1 MFTLVGKLSD
11 LIKVVRGQGASS
23 HLSSP
28 DMFWISGVSKAVATL
43 LTYPLI
49 RAKAVIQTTGGN
61 HLGLWGMLAQIVR
74 QSGWLGLYQ
83 GVWIMSYKTVL
94 FNSLMMALKQK
105 VSLAL
110 MRWDQFRDRRRR
122 RQAAELEGFRG
133 SVTACCSLEMPWEAS
148 ARGASVVYVDG
159 SWCFLH
165 DAQAHILREAHQQA
179 DHLIV
184 GVHSDE
190 CHQVAVG
197 SWPPE
202 CYAARL
208 GRLRRK
214 PWAASILEQAPWE
227 VTPELLDELGITTVV
242 SGSVS
247 KIEDC
252 SGKDVPTRPRS
263 HSTPTSKDR
272 QEVLVP
278 LASPVDPYAECRRR
292 GIFEELPSLN
302 ASTEHDEWMRK
313 VMKIAFSNVDASID
327 WRILVSDDRRARFG
341 SNPGYRDEVEGPVRR
356 QRLEIMP
363 ASNGNVPA
371 GMESASLIMRNFP
384 KSWMD
389 NKGGDIDSKLR
400 KLLGTFGQLS
410 RLQVIASP
418 GAVTTA
424 TATFAETAMAEK
436 AVKALHGVDMRTAK
450 QKREAGNRPPAE
462 EEKFWAQI
470 VAKVVGEEQVSN
482 ERTAQETYLLVEGFP
497 TSWSEA
503 QLRATFLAFGG
514 VERLTYV
521 PDSRYGRVARLVL
534 KEPEEMSRVVKELH
548 GTTVGDGDVVEECV
562 LNCKVT
568 SAAVQKK
575 EEEARKRR
583 EEKEARKLYRAD
595 VRKRRE
601 EARREKEKVEKDGSE
616 HPDETQHEEK
626 VAARFEAEEREREEL
641 RRKEAEEAEQKKAEE
656 EEAKKAAAAAYQ
668 EELRQKAKEAAER
681 REKEQRERE
690 VERQKREEKRRLWEL
705 DRMKREEER
714 QRREDKRQKAEEE
727 RLRREEEER
736 QRRAEARAE
745 AERKREEE
753 RQRKEEKMRKY
764 EESRMRREEVRTR
777 NEIQRELWEDE
788 CMKREEKLQRWAEEQ
803 MRIAAEKKRKL
814 EEERR
819 RKHEEEIRK
828 WEEKRMRREEE
839 MQRRAEKA
847 AKQAA
852 ERKRQRE
859 EEKARL
865 REEERQRRE
874 EEFRKYEESRM
885 KREEELQRWFMKVL
899 EARDAA
905 EQRKQVREEERKR
918 KEEKMRRWEEDRMA
932 REETRQR
939 REEKRRVR
947 EEERH
952 RKEEHRKKKRHKP
965 DGDGDAWKE
974 ADVAGW
980 AAASVGEDPHQ
991 VFPSARPK
999 QRAKRGPSPPLEPD
1013 DETDLDRLLAGT
1025 FVEAPKVQGRSK
1037 ALAKPAQR
1045 LLPPSEEQETELDRL
1060 CASSPEAGAPRTR
1073 PKQRAKPPPVSRDG
1087 DDTEPPSEDDA
1098 TEPPSDEDAK
1108 EAEEL
1113 EPTSMV
1119 DTEAPAG
1126 HPVRLGEFPFYA
1138 SERVFEV
1145 RSVGVMI

>member
-1 MFTLVGKLSD
+1 
-11 LIKVVRGQGASS
+11 
-23 HLSSP
+23 
-28 DMFWISGVSKAVATL
+28 
-43 LTYPLI
+43 
-49 RAKAVIQTTGGN
+49 
-61 HLGLWGMLAQIVR
+61 
-74 QSGWLGLYQ
+74 
-83 GVWIMSYKTVL
+83 
-94 FNSLMMALKQK
+94 
-105 VSLAL
+105 
-110 MRWDQFRDRRRR
+110 
-122 RQAAELEGFRG
+122 
-133 SVTACCSLEMPWEAS
+133 
-148 ARGASVVYVDG
+148 
-159 SWCFLH
+159 
-165 DAQAHILREAHQQA
+165 
-179 DHLIV
+179 
-184 GVHSDE
+184 
-190 CHQVAVG
+190 
-197 SWPPE
+197 
-202 CYAARL
+202 
-208 GRLRRK
+208 
-214 PWAASILEQAPWE
+214 
-227 VTPELLDELGITTVV
+227 
-242 SGSVS
+242 
-247 KIEDC
+247 
-252 SGKDVPTRPRS
+252 
-263 HSTPTSKDR
+263 
-272 QEVLVP
+272 
-278 LASPVDPYAECRRR
+278 
-292 GIFEELPSLN
+292 
-302 ASTEHDEWMRK
+302 
-313 VMKIAFSNVDASID
+313 
-327 WRILVSDDRRARFG
+327 
-341 SNPGYRDEVEGPVRR
+341 
-356 QRLEIMP
+356 MP
-363 ASNGNVPA
+363 ASNGTVPA

-601 EARREKEKVEKDGSE
+601 EARREKEKMEKDGSE

-626 VAARFEAEEREREEL
+626 DEEEEEEVEEPKPKRKHAAKKVAARFEVEEREREEL
-641 RRKEAEEAEQKKAEE
+641 RRKEEEEAEQKKAEE

-714 QRREDKRQKAEEE
+714 QRREEKRRKAEEE

-1108 EAEEL
+1108 EAEVEL

-1119 DTEAPAG
+1119 DTEAESEAAPAEPLQVPSARPKQRARPAKSAEELYAEKQLEAIYQQASRLDNG
-1126 HPVRLGEFPFYA
+1126 RHTAVEQDLSPENGSDTDEKDSISSGGRPSPQVGRSKAMARPFGRHRSPLKGRSRDRDHAHRDKRPKIEEAPADHVPCARPKVRARNNQEYPFA
-1138 SERVFEV
+1138 HLDGFS
-1145 RSVGVMI
+1145 